1 MATLTPEKIQ
11 EIKSAHGNTPLMAVG
26 DLIVFKRPT
35 RAEYDRW
42 VDAKVAGSSQ
52 SDNARQLAQA
62 CLVFPKW
69 DEFKELLD
77 QRPSL
82 LLNECLDAM
91 IELAGVGG
99 ENAKLEA
106 KKL

>member
-1 MATLTPEKIQ
+1 MAQLTPEKI
-11 EIKSAHGNTPLMAVG
+11 EELKAKHTVPMMVVG
-26 DLIVFKRPT
+26 DSIVFKRPS

-42 VDAKVAGSSQ
+42 ADAKVAGGPQ
-52 SDNARQLAQA
+52 TVNARQLAQS
-62 CLVFPKW
+62 CLVHPTW
-69 DEFKELLD
+69 DEFIAVLD
-77 QRPSL
+77 QTPSL

-99 ENAKLEA
+99 AEAKLTV